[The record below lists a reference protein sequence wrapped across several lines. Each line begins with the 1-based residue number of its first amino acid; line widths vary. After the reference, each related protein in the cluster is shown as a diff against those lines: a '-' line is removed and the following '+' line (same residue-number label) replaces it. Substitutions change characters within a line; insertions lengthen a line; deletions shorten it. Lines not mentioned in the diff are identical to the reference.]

1 MPRFQRFLARPP
13 VRFAAEVALAFSE
26 RNVTI
31 SAAALAYYLLLTVFP
46 LLIMLSA
53 ILAMLRLDIAAVA
66 EGLRPFVPE
75 AVNSLVENYLT
86 YIAGERSAALFA
98 AGLVVMVSF
107 SSAGFRVLL
116 YASRRLYHQPRPAG
130 FWFFAG
136 SVVFSLVLLLVAYAS
151 VAVIL
156 TGSWF
161 FRMVENVFHVRIV
174 VLNWQWM
181 RFLLLFGL
189 LFLFLALF
197 YRAVAPRAKPRPP
210 VLVGA
215 IITAVLLVGASMVFS
230 WFITLSSRY
239 SLVYGSL
246 ASLIITMVWLYL
258 CGNVL
263 ILGSVFNSVWY
274 RRRTAPADLAPRPA
288 RFLLYPW
295 RRGGCVSPGAEEEY
309 ETGTVYFP
317 AVLGREHL
325 FLPGWFQ
332 TICVPLGELSAL
344 RLEGGRLILSGPG
357 GAAVPVE
364 TEKPEDA
371 RGLYLALLARRPE
384 LVPPPPKNDLAR

>member
-75 AVNSLVENYLT
+75 AVNS
-86 YIAGERSAALFA
+86 
-98 AGLVVMVSF
+98 LVVMVSF